1 MIYIH
6 RVNKNNATKK
16 PTLLQPMALIF
27 AQIESKGEMV
37 NENYFSKVVASLLKR
52 ENKLVRLFF
61 AVVVVISNGR
71 ILRIHS
77 FFSTNNLLIYWK
89 EQSCS

>member
-1 MIYIH
+1 M
-6 RVNKNNATKK
+6 
-16 PTLLQPMALIF
+16 LLQPTALIF